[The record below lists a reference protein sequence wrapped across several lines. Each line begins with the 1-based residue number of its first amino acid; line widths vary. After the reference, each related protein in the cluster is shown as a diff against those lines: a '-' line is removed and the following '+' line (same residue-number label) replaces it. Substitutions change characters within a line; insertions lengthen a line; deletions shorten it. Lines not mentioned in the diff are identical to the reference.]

1 MWKVEI
7 SFIQFDHIFFI
18 KSDRKRIAQI
28 VHIIVERNR
37 CDINELGNKNIDENV
52 PGLLKICI
60 Q

>member
-1 MWKVEI
+1 MESRKKFYTVLSHI
-7 SFIQFDHIFFI
+7 SI
-18 KSDRKRIAQI
+18 KSHRKRIAQI